1 MVFSPRHLC
10 LCVSVHLAARSR
22 DFSFTRA
29 VLGSWLSRDGGGS
42 TWPSPHPGEKGTEE
56 QVSLQSLGE
65 EPQEGGT
72 ECTSGSGKEK
82 DERRLL
88 DSQPEHLG
96 WGRGLHGDAPAAVWP
111 RLHTK
116 TRVNCPTIPTPLGV
130 HSPLHLVVG
139 RPMEGDQKGVPRSGL
154 L

>member
-1 MVFSPRHLC
+1 M
-10 LCVSVHLAARSR
+10 
-22 DFSFTRA
+22 
-29 VLGSWLSRDGGGS
+29 
-42 TWPSPHPGEKGTEE
+42 
-56 QVSLQSLGE
+56 SLQSLGE

-88 DSQPEHLG
+88 DSQPERLG

-116 TRVNCPTIPTPLGV
+116 ARVNCPTIPTPLGV
-130 HSPLHLVVG
+130 HSPLLVVG